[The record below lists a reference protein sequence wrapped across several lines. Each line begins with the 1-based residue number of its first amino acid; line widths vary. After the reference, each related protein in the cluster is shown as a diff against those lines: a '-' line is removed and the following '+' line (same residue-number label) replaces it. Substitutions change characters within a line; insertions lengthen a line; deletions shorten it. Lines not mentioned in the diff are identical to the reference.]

1 MRIVFRVFLFLSIWL
16 GWSTSSWALG
26 VEAAVNLWGPTASGS
41 LAYQALAS
49 NDRFDLEHEADLGR
63 EPNLG
68 GRIKV
73 DLPILPDLFFQAT
86 PLEFSGSGS
95 KGATFSFGGHSY
107 AADLPVNSHL
117 VLDHYDL
124 GLIFGVPLLETAT
137 LKTLNVDFGIIVRRQ
152 EVRAEL
158 SQPSTGQLARVD
170 ETYYLPMGYLAA
182 QVRLLKKISLEAEL
196 CGISYSGNHYYDLL
210 GRVHF
215 DLPGPLFL
223 AGGWRYQKIE
233 LAEDGIQAS
242 VNFSGP
248 FAEVGLG
255 L

>member
-1 MRIVFRVFLFLSIWL
+1 MRIGFRAFLLLAISL
-16 GWSTSSWALG
+16 GWLTPVWALG
-26 VEAAVNLWGPTASGS
+26 VEAAVNLWAPTAAGS
-41 LAYQALAS
+41 LAYQALAT
-49 NDRFDLEHEADLGR
+49 NDHFDLEREADMGR

-95 KGATFSFGGHSY
+95 KGTSFSFGGHTY
-107 AADLPVNSHL
+107 AAGLPVNSKL

-124 GLIFGVPLLETAT
+124 GLVFGVPLLETAT

-158 SQPSTGQLARVD
+158 SQPTTGQLARFD

-196 CGISYSGNHYYDLL
+196 RGISYSGNHYYDLV
-210 GRVHF
+210 GRVHV

-242 VNFSGP
+242 VSFSGP
-248 FAEVGLG
+248 FAEVGVG

>member
-1 MRIVFRVFLFLSIWL
+1 MRIRVMLFLFLSICL
-16 GWSTSSWALG
+16 GGATPVWALG
-26 VEAAVNLWGPTASGS
+26 VEAAVNLWGPTAAGS
-41 LAYQALAS
+41 FAYQALAS
-49 NDRFDLEHEADLGR
+49 NDNFDLDNEAGLGR
-63 EPNLG
+63 ESNFG

-86 PLEFSGSGS
+86 PLDFSGTGS
-95 KGATFSFGGHSY
+95 KGGAFSFGGHSY
-107 AADLPVNSHL
+107 SADVPFNSKL

-137 LKTLNVDFGIIVRRQ
+137 LKTLNVDFGIVVRRQ

-158 SQPSTGQLARVD
+158 SQPTTGQFARVD

-182 QVRLLKKISLEAEL
+182 QVRLLRKISLEAEL
-196 CGISYSGNHYYDLL
+196 RGLTYSGNHYYDLV

-223 AGGWRYQKIE
+223 AGGWRYQEIKLDE
-233 LAEDGIQAS
+233 NDIQAS
-242 VNFSGP
+242 VKISGP
-248 FAEVGLG
+248 FAEVGFG

>member
-1 MRIVFRVFLFLSIWL
+1 MLLISLVWTGNVL
-16 GWSTSSWALG
+16 ALG
-26 VEAAVNLWGPTASGS
+26 VEAAVGAWGPTANGS
-41 LAYQALAS
+41 LAYHSLTATD
-49 NDRFDLEHEADLGR
+49 NFDLAHEAGLAR
-63 EPNLG
+63 EPNWG

-73 DLPILPDLFFQAT
+73 DLPILPDLYFQGT
-86 PLEFSGSGS
+86 PLAFSGNGS
-95 KGATFSFGGHSY
+95 KDNGFSFGGQTF
-107 AADLPVNSHL
+107 AAGVPVKAKL

-137 LKTLNVDFGIIVRRQ
+137 LKTVNVDFGIIVRRQ

-158 SQPSTGQLARVD
+158 SQAETGQFARFA

-182 QVRLLKKISLEAEL
+182 QVRLLRKISLEAEL
-196 CGISYSGNHYYDLL
+196 CGLTYRGDHYYDLV

-233 LAEDGIQAS
+233 FTENGIQAA
-242 VNFSGP
+242 VDFSGP
-248 FAEVGLG
+248 FAEVGFG